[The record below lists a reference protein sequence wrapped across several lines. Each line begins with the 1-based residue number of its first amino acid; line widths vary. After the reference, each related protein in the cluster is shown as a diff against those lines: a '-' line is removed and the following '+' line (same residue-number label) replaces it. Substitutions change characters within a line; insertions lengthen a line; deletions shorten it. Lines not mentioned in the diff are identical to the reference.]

1 MFDQS
6 NLIKF
11 PSLSSFD
18 SPLLCARA
26 VGLNRLAKVL
36 DSVLDVLVGPSLKRE
51 QFDTPYEVCIFVFLK
66 YPLTQCCKFCFNQ
79 NEYERVLRFLVISY
93 L

>member
-51 QFDTPYEVCIFVFLK
+51 QFDTPYEVCNFVFSSCDSVKLIM
-66 YPLTQCCKFCFNQ
+66 Y
-79 NEYERVLRFLVISY
+79 
-93 L
+93 